1 MKEGQPGL
9 TSLQLMLD
17 TKLTTLDTHTVMAV
31 LENVQ
36 SVLKSEVVASKQGQS
51 GVLNWDTLRNSF
63 HVLARLCRWGQ
74 NQEVW

>member
-9 TSLQLMLD
+9 TSLQLILD
-17 TKLTTLDTHTVMAV
+17 TKLTTLDTHTVMTV

-51 GVLNWDTLRNSF
+51 VLNWDTLRNSF